1 MPDGRWTRLSAA
13 LAESVAVDY
22 TQAWAMPRE
31 YYTDVDLFDLERKRL
46 FGEEWICIGRSDEVK
61 EPGDRMAFQLCD
73 EPLVAV
79 RGEDRILRVF
89 SNVCRHRGALITEGK
104 ANGPRLVCPYHHW
117 SYDLEGKL
125 AGAPRLEQHKG
136 FARADCRLPQFAAEE
151 WKGFIFANLSKN
163 PPPLGPRLQG
173 LERLIN
179 PYHME
184 EMASRYVINESWP
197 VNWKCFIENFM
208 EGYHLSPLHRTTLHP
223 LNPTKLC
230 THFTPGETYFG
241 YNAGF
246 SPDLPRSYK
255 GHPDLNDAEATN
267 CVMFAIPPG
276 LVSGCSGDYSSFI
289 CVQPEAVDR
298 TRVKMGLIFYGDTWK
313 QVDVDYAVDLFHQ
326 YMGEDK
332 EVLALQMKGLASP
345 HYERGPLAPADF
357 EGSVLD
363 FYRYYARRMTRFLN
377 SDAIDSHGN

>member
-1 MPDGRWTRLSAA
+1 MTLKENLRARPASNSTTDSIARPAGFRNS
-13 LAESVAVDY
+13 
-22 TQAWAMPRE
+22 QPR
-31 YYTDVDLFDLERKRL
+31 
-46 FGEEWICIGRSDEVK
+46 
-61 EPGDRMAFQLCD
+61 
-73 EPLVAV
+73 
-79 RGEDRILRVF
+79 
-89 SNVCRHRGALITEGK
+89 NGK
-104 ANGPRLVCPYHHW
+104 ASSSPI
-117 SYDLEGKL
+117 
-125 AGAPRLEQHKG
+125 
-136 FARADCRLPQFAAEE
+136 CR
-151 WKGFIFANLSKN
+151 GN

-184 EMASRYVINESWP
+184 EMASRYVVNESWP

-223 LNPTKLC
+223 LNPTRLC
-230 THFTPGETYFG
+230 THFEPGETYFG
-241 YNAGF
+241 YYAGF

-255 GHPDLNDAEATN
+255 GHPDLNDREATN

-298 TRVKMGLIFYGDTWK
+298 TRVKMGLIFYGDSWK
-313 QVDVDYAVDLFHQ
+313 QADVDYAVDLFHQ

-332 EVLALQMKGLASP
+332 DVLALQMKGLASP
-345 HYERGPLAPADF
+345 HYDRGPLAPADF

-363 FYRYYARRMTRFLN
+363 FYRYYARRMTRFLTA
-377 SDAIDSHGN
+377 DAIDSHGN